1 MIEDLSGIYLQQ
13 YEYALRTNEARGVL
27 QSDTHLAERYPKL
40 TMLALSPKF
49 DKRMAFD
56 IIYAKQLQETNQ
68 ETSEQTFERTS
79 RIGKKLADTYLY
91 SQNPTLRPTD
101 DQLDVAR
108 NRLREQQLQESERK

>member
-1 MIEDLSGIYLQQ
+1 MIEDLTGVYLTM
-13 YEYALRTNEARGVL
+13 YEYAIRTHEARGVL
-27 QSDTHLAERYPKL
+27 QNDVGLAERYPKL

-91 SQNPTLRPTD
+91 SQNPTLRPTNE
-101 DQLDVAR
+101 QLEIASE
-108 NRLREQQLQESERK
+108 RLRERQLQEEERK

>member
-1 MIEDLSGIYLQQ
+1 MIEQLSGVYLSM
-13 YEYALRTNEARGVL
+13 YEYAIRTHEARGVL
-27 QSDTHLAERYPKL
+27 NQDTQLAERYPKL

-101 DQLDVAR
+101 DQLETAR
-108 NRLREQQLQESERK
+108 NRLREQQLQENER

>member
-1 MIEDLSGIYLQQ
+1 MIEQLSGIYLQQ

-49 DKRMAFD
+49 DKSMAFD

-91 SQNPTLRPTD
+91 SQNPSLRPTNEQFD
-101 DQLDVAR
+101 IATE
-108 NRLREQQLQESERK
+108 RLRERQLEEERK

>member
-1 MIEDLSGIYLQQ
+1 MTEQLTGVYLNM

-27 QSDTHLAERYPKL
+27 ETDTQMAERYPKL

-49 DKRMAFD
+49 DKRTAFD

-91 SQNPTLRPTD
+91 SQNPSLRPSNE
-101 DQLDVAR
+101 QFNVAR
-108 NRLREQQLQESERK
+108 NRLRERQQEEEHK